1 MSVFSS
7 PVQTAEIVTRL
18 RAAGCVF
25 AEDEAELLVSTA
37 STPEA
42 LAAMVA
48 RRVAGVPLEHVLGWA
63 EFCGLRVVVEPG
75 VFVPRPRTEFLVRR
89 AVALACAAGGSPVVL
104 DLCCG
109 TGAMGAALI
118 AGLGGTG
125 GDGAEG
131 SGAGEG
137 GARGG
142 GVGRNGAGE
151 GGIGGDGAQGG
162 RAELHAAD
170 LDPVAVRCARRNL
183 PGAHVYEGDLFEP
196 LPSSLR
202 GRVGLL
208 IVSPPY
214 VPSGSIGLLPSEA
227 RLHEPLMALDGG
239 GDGLDVARRV
249 IAEAPQWLAPGGHL
263 LIETSE
269 RQAEATA
276 AAVAGAGLRAR
287 AERSEELDATAVIGT
302 RS

>member
-7 PVQTAEIVTRL
+7 PVQTAEIVTTL

-48 RRVAGVPLEHVLGWA
+48 RRVAGEPLEHVLGWA

-89 AVALACAAGGSPVVL
+89 AVALARAAAVPPVIL

-109 TGAMGAALI
+109 TGAMGAAVL
-118 AGLGGTG
+118 AGLSGAG
-125 GDGAEG
+125 GD
-131 SGAGEG
+131 GAGEG
-137 GARGG
+137 G
-142 GVGRNGAGE
+142 
-151 GGIGGDGAQGG
+151 
-162 RAELHAAD
+162 AELHAAD

-202 GRVGLL
+202 GGVGLL

-239 GDGLDVARRV
+239 GDGLDIVRRV
-249 IAEAPQWLAPGGHL
+249 IAEAPRWLAPGGHL

-302 RS
+302 RP